1 MEGGSAAR
9 REHHAWLL
17 CTIFLP
23 IFNAIV
29 PLYPRYQRHKKVPS
43 MKI

>member
-1 MEGGSAAR
+1 MEGGTAAR
-9 REHHAWLL
+9 RELHAWLL

-29 PLYPRYQRHKKVPS
+29 PLYPRYQRYKKALS